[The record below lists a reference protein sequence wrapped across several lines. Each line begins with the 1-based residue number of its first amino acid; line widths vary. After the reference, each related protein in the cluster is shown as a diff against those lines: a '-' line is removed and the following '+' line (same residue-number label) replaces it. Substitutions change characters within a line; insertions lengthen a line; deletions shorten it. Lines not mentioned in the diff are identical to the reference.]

1 MKDFQENI
9 VPVENQNTGS
19 YFEVAKGDGLKV
31 LFVGNSITKHSPKP
45 EIGWDRDCGMAASS
59 IQKDYVHILKSK
71 IIKYCPNAAMRILQ
85 VADYERNFEST
96 DASAAYSEVAE
107 FKPDIVIMFFGAN
120 VDKSYDTKE
129 EHKKTFGKAVEDLR
143 NLLDTG
149 NTFFLI
155 SQGFYIRPALDAEK
169 EAVAEKYNDAFVKI
183 EDIRERE
190 DTHGGY
196 NHPSDIGMQAIADRF
211 WETIEPIVKKSIL

>member
-1 MKDFQENI
+1 
-9 VPVENQNTGS
+9 
-19 YFEVAKGDGLKV
+19 
-31 LFVGNSITKHSPKP
+31 
-45 EIGWDRDCGMAASS
+45 
-59 IQKDYVHILKSK
+59 
-71 IIKYCPNAAMRILQ
+71 
-85 VADYERNFEST
+85 
-96 DASAAYSEVAE
+96 
-107 FKPDIVIMFFGAN
+107 MFFGAN

-155 SQGFYIRPALDAEK
+155 SQGFYIRPVLDAEK